1 VDGDEKRSGGTAVCD
16 IATGDEAVASGDV
29 APAAIVRGPDEH
41 ESVEDVTAVGESV
54 QAETVSDDAEPNGS
68 VPDEQAFVADDES
81 VIVGESV
88 QAETVSDDSGPDGS
102 DSDGSVS
109 DGSDSDGSD
118 SDGSD
123 SDGSVPDG
131 SDSDGAVSDEPAA
144 VEDATAEPEA
154 VDDAAED
161 TEPAPDV
168 AAAEVTP
175 PASRARP
182 RRPFLRR
189 GLLALAAAGF
199 VALGVGA
206 FAWVAPSPAGAD
218 QRFVETARS
227 QGHDVAA
234 GGQQSLVVSAAR
246 KICDRRVIHDTD
258 RERRA
263 TALTIDEISAV
274 GAAFGA
280 DTRDFTTLALETYCS
295 S

>member
-1 VDGDEKRSGGTAVCD
+1 VASA
-16 IATGDEAVASGDV
+16 ATGG
-29 APAAIVRGPDEH
+29 GPDEH
-41 ESVEDVTAVGESV
+41 ESVEDVTAV
-54 QAETVSDDAEPNGS
+54 AEPATTDTAE
-68 VPDEQAFVADDES
+68 PDEPVLHEAESAEPTAADGGVASNVAGD
-81 VIVGESV
+81 SV

-102 DSDGSVS
+102 DSDGS
-109 DGSDSDGSD
+109 DSDGSD
-118 SDGSD
+118 SDGSASD
-123 SDGSVPDG
+123 GSEPDGSDADGPESSDSVSDGSVPDG
-131 SDSDGAVSDEPAA
+131 SVPDGSVPDGSVPDEQASG
-144 VEDATAEPEA
+144 EDAAESEA
-154 VDDAAED
+154 VDDTADGAEP
-161 TEPAPDV
+161 TSDV
-168 AAAEVTP
+168 AASEATP
-175 PASRARP
+175 TASDARP

-206 FAWVAPSPAGAD
+206 FAWVAPSPAAAD

-246 KICDRRVIHDTD
+246 KICDRRIIHDTD

-274 GAAFGA
+274 GAAFGT